1 MDLNRATIIGRL
13 TRDPEL
19 RTIPSGKSVASFS
32 IATNRQWTDASG
44 QKQKQVEYHNI
55 VAWARTA
62 EIASQYLKK
71 GSQIYVEGHL
81 QTREW
86 TAQDGTKKNR
96 TEIVCD
102 NLIMLG
108 TKPAGGESFGSAAST
123 FSPASSFAPPS
134 HKATD
139 GHSNASEDKPQ
150 EVIEEEIKVEDIPF

>member
-32 IATNRQWTDASG
+32 IATNRQWTDANG

-62 EIASQYLKK
+62 EIASQYLRK
-71 GSQIYVEGHL
+71 GSQVYVEGHI

-108 TKPAGGESFGSAAST
+108 TKPAGSESFAPTA
-123 FSPASSFAPPS
+123 PASSGRSLTPP
-134 HKATD
+134 
-139 GHSNASEDKPQ
+139 
-150 EVIEEEIKVEDIPF
+150 EVVEEEIKVEDIPF